1 MKFFFSCSIR
11 HLITRSLRSSWA
23 IELSTRREIPC
34 LPGSGSP
41 PSPVKRHQVEPKF
54 CKTLVNLWCCGAF
67 HCGIYE
73 QHHVVYIFSSCLVS
87 FRFLFFFQ
95 TCIDDENNFSIPL
108 SFRFQKS
115 SIRIQTQSFPR
126 KNRMVTFHSLSES
139 LVSLISFISSMV
151 KLIHRRTIWA
161 ISHDST
167 ISQDVHQECMT
178 NTSEQF

>member
-1 MKFFFSCSIR
+1 MRQRTFWFECRSFHFHPVTKSTFLVSKGLLCLYDKHNNSWLVIDMKFFFSCSIR
-11 HLITRSLRSSWA
+11 HPITRSLRSSLA
-23 IELSTRREIPC
+23 IELSTRREIPY

-95 TCIDDENNFSIPL
+95 TCIDDENNFSFPWVSGSRSHPFAYKRRVSRGRTEWL
-108 SFRFQKS
+108 LFTHFQ
-115 SIRIQTQSFPR
+115 RA
-126 KNRMVTFHSLSES
+126 L
-139 LVSLISFISSMV
+139 
-151 KLIHRRTIWA
+151 
-161 ISHDST
+161 
-167 ISQDVHQECMT
+167 
-178 NTSEQF
+178 